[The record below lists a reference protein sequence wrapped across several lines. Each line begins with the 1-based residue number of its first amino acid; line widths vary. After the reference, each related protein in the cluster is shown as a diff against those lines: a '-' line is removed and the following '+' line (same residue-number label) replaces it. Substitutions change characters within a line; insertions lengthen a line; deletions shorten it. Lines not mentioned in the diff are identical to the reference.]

1 MAGRSR
7 PGYLAVNSLFR
18 GGRPSPGPVT
28 SSEYDP
34 LVTRVA
40 EPADPERARVALSR
54 LGERAAAEV
63 LARGEIR
70 EPLLLLL
77 GFSTAAADFFVA
89 HPEELATL
97 ADTAP
102 RWKEALSL
110 EAAGDVSALGAA
122 AGLRRFRRRAGY
134 RVAARDLGGAPVEE
148 VMAELTAIAE
158 VCLEAAVAA
167 VQDGGMLAVVGMG
180 KLGGRELNYASDVDV
195 IFVHREFGPEAMQR
209 AGRAASAVIDLLSA
223 PGPEGIALRV
233 DPDLRPEGRA
243 GTLSRSL
250 EGMADYYE
258 QHAATWE
265 RQALLKARPVA
276 GDPAVGNAFVER
288 VTPLVFPSVL
298 PVGAVDDVR
307 ASKARIEEHVRAA
320 GKESVEL
327 KRGRGGIRDVEFAVQ
342 LLQLVHGG
350 RNERVREPN
359 TLRALTI
366 LADEGFVRRRDA
378 DVLADSYRFL
388 RRLEHRLQMVRDLQ
402 THELPRDPAAQ
413 LTLARSMGLPD
424 AAALLAEYAR
434 TTDVVRGLHERLF
447 YRPLVEAL
455 GTSAPP
461 PGEDRASTEELL
473 AALGFADPPAAYR
486 LLVRVAD
493 PSTRLGK
500 VIDALF
506 PVIGP
511 ALAAATPDAALV
523 RFARVAEQHRDDDDV
538 ADALAE
544 RPDAARRLAAL
555 TGASSAFADALVARP
570 ALITSL
576 YRVPLPEQTL
586 FRGDADGDLIRVAG
600 AYAAGEVAV
609 ADLGGLLSAVAEGVI
624 ARAVEDAAR
633 DVPLA
638 VIGMGRLGAE
648 ELTFASDLDVQF
660 AYGGEGPDAFHE
672 AGRAAERVMESVRA
686 QGWAIDA
693 DLRPEGKA
701 GPLARSLVSFLEYW
715 ERWAQTWE
723 FQSLLR
729 ARVVGGDESLGRRF
743 VANARD
749 FAYPEVLTREQIV
762 AVRRMRVRME
772 EERVRP
778 KGSGQ
783 YNFKLGYGGLADVQ
797 FAVELA
803 LMRDGARHPDVRRTR
818 TIEALEALA
827 AERLIEDS
835 VALSLSEAFAFL
847 TSIKATLELER
858 RIQAEALPATPEGQ
872 AALATRLGYEERG
885 RHRFLQEYR
894 RVTRRA
900 RLAMERVFYREEP

>member
-1 MAGRSR
+1 
-7 PGYLAVNSLFR
+7 
-18 GGRPSPGPVT
+18 
-28 SSEYDP
+28 
-34 LVTRVA
+34 VTRVA
-40 EPADPERARVALSR
+40 EPADPELARVALSR
-54 LGERAAAEV
+54 LEERPGTGDA
-63 LARGEIR
+63 LAREDIR
-70 EPLLLLL
+70 GPLLLLL

-89 HPEELATL
+89 HPEEVEAL
-97 ADTAP
+97 ADLGP
-102 RWKEALSL
+102 RWKEALAL
-110 EAAGDVSALGAA
+110 EAADDEASLGASG
-122 AGLRRFRRRAGY
+122 GLRRFRRRAGY
-134 RVAARDLGGAPVEE
+134 RVAARDLDGAPVEE
-148 VMAELTAIAE
+148 TMAELSAIAE

-167 VQDGGMLAVVGMG
+167 VEGGPELAVVGMG

-195 IFVHREFGPEAMQR
+195 IFVHGEAGAPAMQQ
-209 AGRAASAVIDLLSA
+209 AGRAAAAVIDLLSA
-223 PGPEGIALRV
+223 PGPEGIAPRV

-243 GTLSRSL
+243 GPLSRSL
-250 EGMADYYE
+250 VSMGDYYE

-265 RQALLKARPVA
+265 RQAMLKARHVA
-276 GDPAVGNAFVER
+276 GDPAIGAAFLER

-298 PVGAVDDVR
+298 PAGAVEDVR

-320 GKESVEL
+320 GKEAVEL

-350 RNERVREPN
+350 RDERLREPN
-359 TLRALTI
+359 TLRALGA
-366 LADEGFVRRRDA
+366 LADEGFVRRADA

-413 LTLARSMGLPD
+413 RTLARSMGLPD
-424 AAALLAEYAR
+424 PGALLAEYA
-434 TTDVVRGLHERLF
+434 TTTEVVRGLHERLF

-455 GTSAPP
+455 ATSSPR
-461 PGEDRASTEELL
+461 PGVDRASTEELL
-473 AALGFADPPAAYR
+473 AALGFADPAAAYG
-486 LLVRVAD
+486 LLTGVAD

-523 RFARVAEQHRDDDDV
+523 RFARVTEPHRHDDDV

-555 TGASSAFADALVARP
+555 TGASSAFSDALVARP
-570 ALITSL
+570 ELIKSL
-576 YRVPLPEQTL
+576 YHPPLPGHPL
-586 FRGDADGDLIRVAG
+586 FLDDPDGELLRVAG
-600 AYAAGEVAV
+600 AFAAGEVAV
-609 ADLGGLLSAVAEGVI
+609 ADLGGLLAGVAEGVI
-624 ARAVEDAAR
+624 ARALAEAASE
-633 DVPLA
+633 VPLA
-638 VIGMGRLGAE
+638 VIGLGRLGAE
-648 ELTFASDLDVQF
+648 ELSFASDLDVQF
-660 AYGGEGPDAFHE
+660 VYEGEGPDAFHE
-672 AGRAAERVMESVRA
+672 AGRASERVMESVRA
-686 QGWAIDA
+686 QGWAVDA

-715 ERWAQTWE
+715 GRWAQTWE

-729 ARVVGGDESLGRRF
+729 ARLVGGDEALGRRF

-749 FAYPEVLTREQIV
+749 VAYPELLTREQVV
-762 AVRRMRVRME
+762 AIRRMRVRME

-778 KGSGQ
+778 KGSGR
-783 YNFKLGYGGLADVQ
+783 YHFKLGYGGLADVQ

-803 LMRDGARHPDVRRTR
+803 LMRDGAGHPDVRRTR
-818 TIEALEALA
+818 TLEAIQALA

-835 VALSLSEAFAFL
+835 VALSLSEAFEFL
-847 TSIKATLELER
+847 TAIKATLELER
-858 RIQAEALPATPEGQ
+858 RVQAETLPPSPEGQ

-885 RHRFLQEYR
+885 RHRFLQDYR

>member
-1 MAGRSR
+1 
-7 PGYLAVNSLFR
+7 
-18 GGRPSPGPVT
+18 
-28 SSEYDP
+28 
-34 LVTRVA
+34 VTRVA
-40 EPADPERARVALSR
+40 EPADPELARIALSR
-54 LGERAAAEV
+54 LRERQAAADL
-63 LARGEIR
+63 LAREDIR
-70 EPLLLLL
+70 ETLLLLL

-89 HPEELATL
+89 HPEELEAL
-97 ADTAP
+97 ADAGP
-102 RWKEALSL
+102 RWKEALSS
-110 EAAGDVSALGAA
+110 EAADDVAALGAA
-122 AGLRRFRRRAGY
+122 DGLRRFRRRAGY
-134 RVAARDLGGAPVEE
+134 RVAARDLDGAQVEE
-148 VMAELTAIAE
+148 TMAELTAIAE
-158 VCLEAAVAA
+158 VCLEAAIAA
-167 VQDGGMLAVVGMG
+167 VDEGRELAVIGLG

-195 IFVHREFGPEAMQR
+195 IFVHREAGAPAMQR
-209 AGRAASAVIDLLSA
+209 AGRAAAAVIDLLSA

-250 EGMADYYE
+250 EGMADYYR

-265 RQALLKARPVA
+265 RQALLKARYVA
-276 GDPAVGNAFVER
+276 GDPAVGAAFLER
-288 VTPLVFPSVL
+288 MTPLVFPSVL
-298 PVGAVDDVR
+298 PAGAVEDVR
-307 ASKARIEEHVRAA
+307 ASKARIEEHVRSA

-350 RNERVREPN
+350 RDERLREPN
-359 TLRALTI
+359 TLRALAV
-366 LADEGFVRRRDA
+366 LADEGFVRRADA

-413 LTLARSMGLPD
+413 RTLARSMGLPD
-424 AAALLAEYAR
+424 AAALLDEYAK
-434 TTDVVRGLHERLF
+434 TTEVVRGLHERLF

-455 GTSAPP
+455 ATAAPS
-461 PGEDRASTEELL
+461 PGVDRASTQELL
-473 AALGFADPPAAYR
+473 AALGFADPAAAYG
-486 LLVRVAD
+486 LLMRMAD
-493 PSTRLGK
+493 PATRLGK
-500 VIDALF
+500 VIDVLF

-538 ADALAE
+538 ADELAE

-570 ALITSL
+570 ALIKSL
-576 YRVPLPEQTL
+576 YHPPLPEHPL
-586 FRGDADGDLIRVAG
+586 FLDDPDGELLRVAG
-600 AYAAGEVAV
+600 AYAAGEVAI
-609 ADLGGLLSAVAEGVI
+609 ADLGGLLAGVAEGVMG
-624 ARAVEDAAR
+624 RAVSEAASG
-633 DVPLA
+633 VPLA

-648 ELTFASDLDVQF
+648 ELSFASDLDVQF
-660 AYGGEGPDAFHE
+660 VYDGEGGDAFHE

-686 QGWAIDA
+686 QGWSIDA

-715 ERWAQTWE
+715 GRWAQTWE

-729 ARVVGGDESLGRRF
+729 ARFVGGDEALGGRF

-749 FAYPEVLTREQIV
+749 VAYPEVLTREQVV
-762 AVRRMRVRME
+762 AIRRMRVRME

-778 KGSGQ
+778 KGAGR
-783 YNFKLGYGGLADVQ
+783 YHFKLGYGGLADVQ

-803 LMRDGARHPDVRRTR
+803 LMREGAAHPDVRRTR
-818 TIEALEALA
+818 TVEAIEALA

-835 VALSLSEAFAFL
+835 VALSLSEGFEFMTA
-847 TSIKATLELER
+847 IKATLELER
-858 RIQAEALPATPEGQ
+858 RVRAETLPPSPEGL
-872 AALATRLGYEERG
+872 AALAARLGYGERG
-885 RHRFLQEYR
+885 RHRFLQDYR

-900 RLAMERVFYREEP
+900 RLAMERVFYGEEP

>member
-1 MAGRSR
+1 VSR
-7 PGYLAVNSLFR
+7 
-18 GGRPSPGPVT
+18 T
-28 SSEYDP
+28 
-34 LVTRVA
+34 A
-40 EPADPERARVALSR
+40 EPADPELARVALSR
-54 LGERAAAEV
+54 LEERSPAGDL
-63 LARGEIR
+63 LARQEVR

-89 HPEELATL
+89 HPGELGAL
-97 ADTAP
+97 ADLAP
-102 RWKEALSL
+102 HWKDALSE
-110 EAAGDVSALGAA
+110 EAAGDVATLGAA
-122 AGLRRFRRRAGY
+122 DGLRRFRRRAAY

-148 VMAELTAIAE
+148 AMAELSAIAE

-167 VQDGGMLAVVGMG
+167 IDDGEGLAVVGMG

-195 IFVHREFGPEAMQR
+195 VFVHREPGTPALQQ
-209 AGRAASAVIDLLSA
+209 AGLAATAVIDLLSG

-243 GTLSRSL
+243 GPLSRSL
-250 EGMADYYE
+250 AGMADYYE
-258 QHAATWE
+258 HLAATWE
-265 RQALLKARPVA
+265 RQAMLKARPVA
-276 GDPAVGNAFVER
+276 GDLELGAAFVER

-298 PVGAVDDVR
+298 PAGAVEDVR
-307 ASKARIEEHVRAA
+307 ASKARIEEHVRAS
-320 GKESVEL
+320 GKDATEL

-350 RNERVREPN
+350 RDERLREPN
-359 TLRALTI
+359 TLRALAA
-366 LADEGFVRRRDA
+366 LADEGFVRRADA

-413 LTLARSMGLPD
+413 RTLARSMGLPD
-424 AAALLAEYAR
+424 AAALLDEYTK

-455 GTSAPP
+455 STAAPR
-461 PGEDRASTEELL
+461 PGVDRASTEELL
-473 AALGFADPPAAYR
+473 AALGFADPAAAYA
-486 LLVRVAD
+486 LLVRAAD

-511 ALAAATPDAALV
+511 ALALATPDAALV
-523 RFARVAEQHRDDDDV
+523 RFVRVAEQHRDDDEV

-555 TGASSAFADALVARP
+555 AGASSAFADALVARP
-570 ALITSL
+570 ELIKSL
-576 YRVPLPEQTL
+576 YHPPLPDHPL
-586 FRGDADGDLIRVAG
+586 FLDDPDGELIRVAG
-600 AYAAGEVAV
+600 AYAAGEVPV
-609 ADLGGLLSAVAEGVI
+609 AELGGQLAGVAEGVI
-624 ARAVEDAAR
+624 ARAVADATSE
-633 DVPLA
+633 VPLA
-638 VIGMGRLGAE
+638 VIGLGRLGAE
-648 ELTFASDLDVQF
+648 ELSFASDLDVQF
-660 AYGGEGPDAFHE
+660 VYDGEGPDPFHE
-672 AGRAAERVMESVRA
+672 ASRAAERVMESVRA

-715 ERWAQTWE
+715 SRWAETWE

-729 ARVVGGDESLGRRF
+729 ARFVAGDEALGRRF
-743 VANARD
+743 VSNARD
-749 FAYPEVLTREQIV
+749 VAYPELLTREQIV

-778 KGSGQ
+778 KGAGR
-783 YNFKLGYGGLADVQ
+783 YHFKLGYGGLADVQ

-803 LMRDGARHPDVRRTR
+803 LMRDGAHHPDVRRTR
-818 TIEALEALA
+818 TIEAIEALA

-835 VALSLSEAFAFL
+835 VALSLSEAFGFL

-858 RIQAEALPATPEGQ
+858 RVQAEVLPPSPEGQ
-872 AALATRLGYEERG
+872 AALATRLGYGERG
-885 RHRFLQEYR
+885 RHRFLQDYR
-894 RVTRRA
+894 RITRRA

>member
-1 MAGRSR
+1 
-7 PGYLAVNSLFR
+7 
-18 GGRPSPGPVT
+18 
-28 SSEYDP
+28 
-34 LVTRVA
+34 
-40 EPADPERARVALSR
+40 
-54 LGERAAAEV
+54 
-63 LARGEIR
+63 
-70 EPLLLLL
+70 
-77 GFSTAAADFFVA
+77 
-89 HPEELATL
+89 
-97 ADTAP
+97 
-102 RWKEALSL
+102 
-110 EAAGDVSALGAA
+110 
-122 AGLRRFRRRAGY
+122 
-134 RVAARDLGGAPVEE
+134 VAARDLDGAPVEE
-148 VMAELTAIAE
+148 TMAELSAIAE

-167 VQDGGMLAVVGMG
+167 VEGGPELAVVGMG

-195 IFVHREFGPEAMQR
+195 IFVHGEAGAPAMQQ
-209 AGRAASAVIDLLSA
+209 AGRAAAAVIDLLSA

-243 GTLSRSL
+243 GPLSRSL
-250 EGMADYYE
+250 ESMGEYYE
-258 QHAATWE
+258 QHAETWE
-265 RQALLKARPVA
+265 RQALLKARHVA
-276 GDPAVGNAFVER
+276 GDPAIGAAFLER

-298 PVGAVDDVR
+298 PAGAVEDVR

-320 GKESVEL
+320 GKEAVEL

-350 RNERVREPN
+350 RDERLREPN
-359 TLRALTI
+359 TLRALGA
-366 LADEGFVRRRDA
+366 LADEGFVRRADA

-413 LTLARSMGLPD
+413 RTLARSMGLPD
-424 AAALLAEYAR
+424 PGALLAEYA
-434 TTDVVRGLHERLF
+434 TTTEVVRGLHERLF

-455 GTSAPP
+455 ATSSPR
-461 PGEDRASTEELL
+461 PGVDRASTEELL
-473 AALGFADPPAAYR
+473 AALGFADPAAAYG
-486 LLVRVAD
+486 LLTGVAD

-523 RFARVAEQHRDDDDV
+523 RFARVTEPHRNDDDV

-555 TGASSAFADALVARP
+555 TGASSAFSDSLVARP
-570 ALITSL
+570 ELIKSL
-576 YRVPLPEQTL
+576 YHPPLPGHPL
-586 FRGDADGDLIRVAG
+586 FLDDPDGELLRVAG
-600 AYAAGEVAV
+600 AFAAGEVAV
-609 ADLGGLLSAVAEGVI
+609 ADLGGLLAGVAEGVI
-624 ARAVEDAAR
+624 ARALAEAASE
-633 DVPLA
+633 VPLA
-638 VIGMGRLGAE
+638 VIGLGRLGAE
-648 ELTFASDLDVQF
+648 ELSFASDLDVQF
-660 AYGGEGPDAFHE
+660 VYEGEGPDAFHE
-672 AGRAAERVMESVRA
+672 AGRASERVMESVRG

-715 ERWAQTWE
+715 GRWAQTWE
-723 FQSLLR
+723 FQALLR
-729 ARVVGGDESLGRRF
+729 ARLVGGDEALGRRF

-749 FAYPEVLTREQIV
+749 VAYPELLTREQVV
-762 AVRRMRVRME
+762 AIRRMRVRME

-778 KGSGQ
+778 KGSGR
-783 YNFKLGYGGLADVQ
+783 YHFKLGYGGLADVQ

-803 LMRDGARHPDVRRTR
+803 LMRDGAGHPDVRRTR
-818 TIEALEALA
+818 TLEAIQALA

-835 VALSLSEAFAFL
+835 VALSLSEAFEFL
-847 TSIKATLELER
+847 TAIKATLELER
-858 RIQAEALPATPEGQ
+858 RVQAETLPPSPEGQ

-885 RHRFLQEYR
+885 RHRFLQDYR